1 MAAPVDPTPKREPM
15 VMVKELCIDCAVCR
29 EVCPYTAV
37 FFVPTKWKI
46 ALQVDQVRC
55 TGCGGPELLRRLQ
68 VQVPALKVLY
78 MSGYTSDTIVRHGV
92 LEAQVA
98 FLNKPFTDRQL
109 NEAIA
114 DLMQ

>member
-1 MAAPVDPTPKREPM
+1 MAATPKHEPM

-55 TGCGGPELLRRLQ
+55 TGCGGPEHAPC
-68 VQVPALKVLY
+68 VQFCPSPGALVPASALL
-78 MSGYTSDTIVRHGV
+78 SEPA
-92 LEAQVA
+92 LA
-98 FLNKPFTDRQL
+98 
-109 NEAIA
+109 
-114 DLMQ
+114 